1 MAKLVSKT
9 YGDALFELAVES
21 NQVDE
26 MLEEARGVLLILQEN
41 NELSKL
47 MNHPKIVKEEKIK
60 ILEEIFK
67 GRVRDELIGIMRM
80 LVSKGHYGEMEFVFT
95 YFIDQVK
102 EYKNIG
108 TAYVTVPTELK
119 DSQKEL
125 LKAKLL
131 ETTKYV
137 EFEMHYQV
145 DESLIGGMEIR
156 IGDRVVDSS
165 VKNKLHQLTRE
176 LSKIQ
181 LKVGECAP

>member
-21 NQVDE
+21 GQVDE
-26 MLEEARGVLLILQEN
+26 MLEEARGVLLVLQEN

-47 MNHPKIVKEEKIK
+47 MNHPKIVKEEKIQ

-67 GRVRDELIGIMRM
+67 GRVRDELTGIMRM
-80 LVSKGHYGEMEFVFT
+80 LVSKGHYGEMESVFT
-95 YFIDQVK
+95 YFIGQVK

-108 TAYVTVPTELK
+108 TAYVTVPAELK
-119 DSQKEL
+119 DSQKEQ

-131 ETTKYV
+131 ETTQYV

-145 DESLIGGMEIR
+145 DESLIGGMVIR

-165 VKNKLHQLTRE
+165 VKNKLYQLTRE

-181 LKVGECAP
+181 LKVGE